1 MRRIK
6 ALFLLGSFCLPFLL
20 ATAGCEKEPK
30 HHTVYR
36 EKVVEDKPVK
46 DKDGQPVQVFVV
58 E

>member
-6 ALFLLGSFCLPFLL
+6 SLCLLGCFCLPFLL
-20 ATAGCEKEPK
+20 AAGCEEEPK
-30 HHTVYR
+30 QHTVYR

-46 DKDGQPVQVFVV
+46 DEKGEPVKVFIV